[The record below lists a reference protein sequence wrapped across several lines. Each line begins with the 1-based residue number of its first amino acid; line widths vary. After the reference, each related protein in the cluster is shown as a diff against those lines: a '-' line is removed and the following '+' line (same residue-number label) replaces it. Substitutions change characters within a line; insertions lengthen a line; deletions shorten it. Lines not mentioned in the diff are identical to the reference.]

1 MIIMQY
7 NIVKLDEISTIL
19 TGLPIHRYYDADD
32 TVLKEV
38 IQNIAY
44 YDRDEKFE
52 TEEEPV
58 SDSVKEQFYS
68 REHDILYKIQQQI
81 FAKEITTETDKIITN
96 NYIIIRPDL
105 EKVNSTFLTYYLND
119 PRTSYEIERNI
130 DSDRIM
136 KINTKILKELE
147 IYLPDREIQ
156 DMQAELINKINKRIT
171 LKNKSIVCDRQLIHS
186 IYDDIIGDNYAI

>member
-171 LKNKSIVCDRQLIHS
+171 LKNQSIECDRQLIHS
-186 IYDDIIGDNYAI
+186 IYDNIIGDNYAI